1 MDWLKAILEKMEI
14 TDGKVDIEKLMTTIK
29 AEGAKNVMPKVEY
42 NNVNSQLKI
51 ANDTIATLKKDN
63 ADNVALQET
72 IKTNKATIDTMKI
85 EHSKELNTLKIDM
98 AIKESLS
105 KAGCKYVDLV
115 SKDLD
120 MKKITVSEEGTVLGI
135 EEQLK
140 TVKEN
145 YKDMF
150 TTETDS
156 AGADDAAA
164 YRYKPGGANS
174 NKETV
179 STSFVDIINSNQAKR

>member
-14 TDGKVDIEKLMTTIK
+14 TDGKVDIDKLMTTIN
-29 AEGAKNVMPKVEY
+29 AEGPKNVIPKVEY
-42 NNVNSQLKI
+42 NNINSQLKT
-51 ANDTIATLKKDN
+51 ANATIATLRKDN
-63 ADNVALQET
+63 VDNTELQET
-72 IKTNKATIDTMKI
+72 IKTHKTTIDTMKLD
-85 EHSKELNTLKIDM
+85 HAKELNTLKIDM
-98 AIKESLS
+98 AIKSSLT

-135 EEQLK
+135 EEQIK
-140 TVKEN
+140 SVQEN

-150 TTETDS
+150 VAENESSGEDDS
-156 AGADDAAA
+156 SA
-164 YRYKPGGANS
+164 YRYNPRGSNT
-174 NKETV
+174 NKETS